1 MPRQASFTGKTSQG
15 FKMTAFMRKNK
26 NKQKQNKKK
35 KRKTVIP
42 KKINHPFTV
51 FK

>member
-1 MPRQASFTGKTSQG
+1 MPRQASFTGKTSQD
-15 FKMTAFMRKNK
+15 FKMTAFMSMNK

-42 KKINHPFTV
+42 KQINHTFTV
-51 FK
+51 FQ